1 MRVLITGAGG
11 TVGAALSEALA
22 ARGDSVIGVTRDPAA
37 PRDDA
42 ITWVAWDGVKAAVAE
57 ADAVVHLAGADV
69 TAKRWTAARKAELRA
84 SRIDTARTLVEAIAS
99 SERKPRVLVSASAV
113 GYYGPHGSEELDEDA
128 PPGTDFLA
136 TLCRD
141 WEAAAQ
147 GSGVRTV
154 LFRMGVVLTREGGA
168 LPKMLRP
175 FRLGLG
181 GSIGRGRQWL
191 SWVHFTDV
199 TGAMIHAIDSDTV
212 EGPLNLC
219 APEPLTNAAFTR
231 ALGGALRRPA
241 LLWVPPF
248 VFRLQ
253 LGEGASV
260 LTSGQRV
267 LPRRTEALGYRF
279 RFRDIDAAL
288 ADLLR

>member
-1 MRVLITGAGG
+1 M
-11 TVGAALSEALA
+11 
-22 ARGDSVIGVTRDPAA
+22 
-37 PRDDA
+37 
-42 ITWVAWDGVKAAVAE
+42 
-57 ADAVVHLAGADV
+57 
-69 TAKRWTAARKAELRA
+69 
-84 SRIDTARTLVEAIAS
+84 
-99 SERKPRVLVSASAV
+99 ERKPRVLVSASAV
-113 GYYGPHGSEELDEDA
+113 GYYGPHGSDKLDEDA

-154 LFRMGVVLTREGGA
+154 LLRMGVVLAREGGA

-191 SWVHFTDV
+191 SWVHLADV

-231 ALGGALRRPA
+231 ALGSALHRPA
-241 LLWVPPF
+241 PLRVPPF

-260 LTSGQRV
+260 LTGGQRV

-279 RFRDIDAAL
+279 RFRDVDAAL